1 MALSGSF
8 TGTTAN
14 SLIVPT
20 ITWSATQS
28 VTGNYSDVTATLTYS
43 RTNTGYTTDGKWNG
57 TLDIGGTTLTVTD
70 RYLSITYQSNT
81 VAITH
86 TARVYHGADG
96 TGSVTI
102 RATGYQPSTSLEWT
116 DISATVPLDTIPR
129 ASTLTVPALT
139 LGQQGTVTVHRASA
153 AFTHT
158 VTWQLGAERGTLCT
172 RSAATAL
179 RWTPP
184 LELARQLPDDTGGQG
199 TLTVTTYQG
208 SGQVGQS
215 QSCPFSVS
223 VPASVVPTVRL
234 SVTVLPGEGVPADW
248 GETAVQGFS
257 RLQYTVT
264 DAGAYGST
272 IQKRVFTFGTQ
283 TGSAASGTTG
293 KLTAAGEF
301 VPTVTVTDSRGRTA
315 TAALDPIPVHPCG
328 LPTLNGVSALRCDA
342 GGAADSG
349 GSCLTVS
356 GVGGCAPV
364 GGRNAVTTTV
374 RTRQTGEEW
383 SGAQTFSG
391 SILLQGFDPHRSCE
405 AEVTATDLLGQ
416 TRSVTVPIPTDAVT
430 FHLRPGGTG
439 AAFGKYAEEEKLAC
453 AWPAAFDG
461 EVSVGG
467 PLRLG
472 AINAAET
479 ADLSFDR
486 PADAAYSAHMD
497 VLQNDLRVYTR
508 DEEGVYGQPLT
519 LSLADG
525 ALATGPLRP
534 STPVEIAHGGT
545 GAGSVAAAIKNFC
558 NGKANTAPTYVLG
571 FNSGYAGSGYTT
583 MANLRKA
590 LGITDFVV
598 EQGTSGIWT
607 WQKWNSGMAQ
617 CWGNYV
623 LGTVAMTKAWGSL
636 YESTTAYQATFP
648 SGLFTAAPTYL
659 DIQTGYGGGT
669 AAFVERGNTAPTAA
683 ATDKFFLV
691 RPTSATG
698 QSMNV
703 YIHAIGKWK

>member
-1 MALSGSF
+1 
-8 TGTTAN
+8 
-14 SLIVPT
+14 
-20 ITWSATQS
+20 
-28 VTGNYSDVTATLTYS
+28 
-43 RTNTGYTTDGKWNG
+43 
-57 TLDIGGTTLTVTD
+57 
-70 RYLSITYQSNT
+70 
-81 VAITH
+81 
-86 TARVYHGADG
+86 
-96 TGSVTI
+96 
-102 RATGYQPSTSLEWT
+102 
-116 DISATVPLDTIPR
+116 
-129 ASTLTVPALT
+129 
-139 LGQQGTVTVHRASA
+139 
-153 AFTHT
+153 
-158 VTWQLGAERGTLCT
+158 
-172 RSAATAL
+172 
-179 RWTPP
+179 
-184 LELARQLPDDTGGQG
+184 
-199 TLTVTTYQG
+199 
-208 SGQVGQS
+208 
-215 QSCPFSVS
+215 
-223 VPASVVPTVRL
+223 L

-272 IQKRVFTFGTQ
+272 IQKRGFTFGTQ

-356 GVGGCAPV
+356 GVGGCSPV

-430 FHLRPGGTG
+430 FHLRPGGRG
-439 AAFGKYAEEEKLAC
+439 AAFGKYAEGEKLEC
-453 AWPAAFDG
+453 AWPAEFAGDVTVEG
-461 EVSVGG
+461 GLKVGG
-467 PLRLG
+467 RSVLEPYVSHNIWIRDTLCFSVKGVAGETYRYPVMIYWASQNANFGFVQFNASSKTGAPIGGAFMHYSNLAIKSFRYQTEGDTTTYRLELNTQSHWG
-472 AINAAET
+472 
-479 ADLSFDR
+479 
-486 PADAAYSAHMD
+486 Y
-497 VLQNDLRVYTR
+497 
-508 DEEGVYGQPLT
+508 
-519 LSLADG
+519 
-525 ALATGPLRP
+525 
-534 STPVEIAHGGT
+534 VEIRTHRALTVSDRGT
-545 GAGSVAAAIKNFC
+545 ITLDSGTEMTRVSGLLPAEALKDLCRNAS
-558 NGKANTAPTYVLG
+558 NTAPAYVLG
-571 FNSGYAGSGYTT
+571 FNSGYAGSGYTS
-583 MANLRKA
+583 MANLRRA

-669 AAFVERGNTAPTAA
+669 AAFVERGNTAPTKT